1 MTVTG
6 MRSKYGFKFF
16 LNEENWLSLAS
27 WNHIHDAAPETLP
40 SENVEVGL
48 NIGAS
53 LTCWRLDVEKVG
65 ELLVVWKQGNFVD
78 TVEFLEA
85 HGELLS

>member
-1 MTVTG
+1 MTGTKGLFGYRFVLDD
-6 MRSKYGFKFF
+6 S
-16 LNEENWLSLAS
+16 NWLSLAS
-27 WNHIHDAAPETLP
+27 WNHLHGAAPEWKP
-40 SENVEVGL
+40 SENVEIGL
-48 NIGAS
+48 YNGQ